1 MIDSNLYIKLCSYEN
16 LLQAFQN
23 ARKGKTTK
31 EYVVAFEQN
40 LDKNL
45 QQLQSELLF
54 HFYKPKPLET
64 FILRDPK
71 TRKISKS
78 DFRDR
83 IVHHALYL
91 VIGELFE
98 KTFIFDS
105 YANRKTKG
113 TLKAILQFG
122 KYEKKISQNFTL
134 PAYVLKAD
142 IRQYFDTVSHQHL
155 LSVIQKKISDPRV
168 LWLIK
173 TILANYK
180 TKEEG
185 IGMPLGNLTS
195 QFFANVY
202 LNELDQF
209 VKHQLRARYY
219 IRYVDDFVIF
229 HRSKRQLEAYKIIIG
244 IFLREK
250 LALRLHPDKS
260 KVIPL
265 QRGVE
270 FLGMKIF
277 PYHKLIKKKN
287 LKKFYR
293 KYTLLCEDYDEKVA
307 TYDEIYDFLEGWLAY
322 AKNAN
327 THKLRKKVLQQVEQK
342 FPHEI
347 STKEVN
353 RARKRRKQKNKPSL
367 YFLHPGAEGKV
378 LPARP

>member
-1 MIDSNLYIKLCSYEN
+1 MTEENLYVKLCSHEN

-23 ARKGKTTK
+23 ARKGKTTRD
-31 EYVVAFEQN
+31 YVVAFEQN

-45 QQLQSELLF
+45 QKLQSELLF

-64 FILRDPK
+64 FILPDPK

-113 TLKAILQFG
+113 TLKAILQFE
-122 KYEKKISQNFTL
+122 KYQKKVSQNFTL

-155 LSVIQKKISDPRV
+155 LSVIQKKIPDPRV

-209 VKHQLRARYY
+209 VKHQLRASYY
-219 IRYVDDFVIF
+219 IRYVDDFIIF
-229 HRSKRQLEAYKIIIG
+229 HRFQRQLEAYKTVIG
-244 IFLREK
+244 IFLRKK
-250 LALRLHPDKS
+250 LALQLHPDKS
-260 KVIPL
+260 KVILL

-277 PYHKLIKKKN
+277 PHHQLIKKKN
-287 LKKFYR
+287 LRKFYR
-293 KYTLLCEDYDEKVA
+293 KYALLCDAYDEKAV
-307 TYDEIYDFLEGWLAY
+307 TYDEIYDFLEGWIAY
-322 AKNAN
+322 ARQAN
-327 THKLRKKVLQQVEQK
+327 THKLRKRILQQLEEK
-342 FPHEI
+342 FAGEI
-347 STKEVN
+347 SAKEVN
-353 RARKRRKQKNKPSL
+353 RGLRKRKKK
-367 YFLHPGAEGKV
+367 
-378 LPARP
+378 